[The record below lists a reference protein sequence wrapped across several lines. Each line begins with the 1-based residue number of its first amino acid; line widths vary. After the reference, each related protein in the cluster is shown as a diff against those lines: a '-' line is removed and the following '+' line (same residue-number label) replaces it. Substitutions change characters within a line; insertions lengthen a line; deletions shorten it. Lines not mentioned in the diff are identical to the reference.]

1 MRPAAGNPGGHV
13 RSVGHARLVTLPLAL
28 SGDQWITMAGV
39 LSGAI
44 GVVGGFVFAYFN
56 GKAER
61 LHSRQLAI
69 SARLHEQRLA
79 AYVEIGR
86 FLERQ
91 YLYVKRVEWVY
102 RLPVQV
108 ADPPEPPSVDDWT
121 MVMGKAKVSAS
132 AGVLEALQEAE
143 NTAYALD
150 TAIATRKAALKDPE
164 VEQIEREL
172 GMGSPHTLAVEGARL
187 TAMTAIEEAERQMRE
202 ELAAAT

>member
-1 MRPAAGNPGGHV
+1 
-13 RSVGHARLVTLPLAL
+13 VTLPLAL
-28 SGDQWITMAGV
+28 SGDQWITVAGV

-61 LHSRQLAI
+61 LHTRDLAI

-79 AYVEIGR
+79 AYVEIGK

-91 YLYVKRVEWVY
+91 YLYVKRVERVY
-102 RLPVQV
+102 YIPVQV

-150 TAIATRKAALKDPE
+150 TAIVIRKAALEDPE

-172 GMGSPHTLAVEGARL
+172 GMGSPHTLAVEEARL
-187 TAMTAIEEAERQMRE
+187 TGMNAIEEAERRMRE
-202 ELAAAT
+202 ELAAAN